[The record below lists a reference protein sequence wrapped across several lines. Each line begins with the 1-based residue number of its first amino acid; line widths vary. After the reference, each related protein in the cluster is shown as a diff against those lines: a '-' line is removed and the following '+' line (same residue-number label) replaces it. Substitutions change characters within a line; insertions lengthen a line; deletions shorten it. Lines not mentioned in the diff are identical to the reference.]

1 MLLTILIQS
10 SSVFTSMLTLLVG
23 LGLLSIER
31 VFPMIIGSNIGIL
44 LILPSFKQLLLD
56 FV

>member
-1 MLLTILIQS
+1 
-10 SSVFTSMLTLLVG
+10 MLTLLVG

-44 LILPSFKQLLLD
+44 LILRMTLIRVRIISALIQFK
-56 FV
+56 V